1 MSMVETAPSKIQVR
15 NLNFYYGKFHA
26 LKNINLDIAKNQ
38 VTAFIGP
45 SGCGKSTLLRTFNK
59 MFELYPEQ
67 RAEGEILL
75 DGDNILTNS
84 QDIALLRA
92 KVGMVFQKPTP
103 FPMSIYDNIAFG
115 VRLFE
120 KLSRAD
126 MDERVQWALTK
137 AALWNETKDKL
148 HQSGYS
154 LSGGQQQR
162 LCIARGIAIRP
173 EVLLLDE
180 PCSALDP
187 ISTGRIEELITEL
200 KQDYTVVIVTHNMQQ
215 AARCSDHTAFMYLG
229 ELIEFSNTDDLFTK
243 PAKKQTED
251 YITRSLRLIQECV
264 MDSLNLNKHISGQF
278 NAELE
283 SIRTQVMTMGGMVE
297 QQLSDAITAM
307 HNQDSDLAKRVIE
320 GDKNVN
326 MMEVAIDEACVRIIA
341 KRQPTASDLRLVMVI
356 SKTIAELER
365 IGDVADKICRTAL
378 EKFSQQHQPLLV
390 SLESL
395 GRHTIQMLHDVLDAF
410 ARMDIDEAVRIYRED
425 KKVDQEYEGIVRQL
439 MTYMMEDSR
448 TIPSVLTA
456 LFCARSIERIGD
468 RCQNICEF
476 IFYYVKG
483 QDFRHVG
490 GDELDKLLAEK
501 DSDK

>member
-1 MSMVETAPSKIQVR
+1 
-15 NLNFYYGKFHA
+15 
-26 LKNINLDIAKNQ
+26 
-38 VTAFIGP
+38 
-45 SGCGKSTLLRTFNK
+45 
-59 MFELYPEQ
+59 
-67 RAEGEILL
+67 
-75 DGDNILTNS
+75 
-84 QDIALLRA
+84 
-92 KVGMVFQKPTP
+92 
-103 FPMSIYDNIAFG
+103 
-115 VRLFE
+115 
-120 KLSRAD
+120 
-126 MDERVQWALTK
+126 
-137 AALWNETKDKL
+137 
-148 HQSGYS
+148 
-154 LSGGQQQR
+154 
-162 LCIARGIAIRP
+162 
-173 EVLLLDE
+173 
-180 PCSALDP
+180 
-187 ISTGRIEELITEL
+187 
-200 KQDYTVVIVTHNMQQ
+200 
-215 AARCSDHTAFMYLG
+215 
-229 ELIEFSNTDDLFTK
+229 
-243 PAKKQTED
+243 
-251 YITRSLRLIQECV
+251 

-341 KRQPTASDLRLVMVI
+341 KR
-356 SKTIAELER
+356 
-365 IGDVADKICRTAL
+365 
-378 EKFSQQHQPLLV
+378 QPLLV

>member
-215 AARCSDHTAFMYLG
+215 AARCSDYTAFMYLG

-251 YITRSLRLIQECV
+251 YITGRYGLIQECV

-490 GDELDKLLAEK
+490 GDELDKLLAGK